1 MGTRQQHE
9 RTRRLL
15 QRLVDDQGWAGT
27 PVMIIGILF
36 LLLIGFQA
44 TLWLNGKNV
53 AEAATQSG
61 YTVARAYESNDDAGV
76 AAAQQLLDELRG
88 SLRDA
93 KITITR
99 TADTVTVTVTGR
111 VATVMPGV
119 ELPPVT
125 STLTG
130 PTERWVPAQ

>member
-1 MGTRQQHE
+1 
-9 RTRRLL
+9 
-15 QRLVDDQGWAGT
+15 
-27 PVMIIGILF
+27 
-36 LLLIGFQA
+36 
-44 TLWLNGKNV
+44 
-53 AEAATQSG
+53 
-61 YTVARAYESNDDAGV
+61 V

-130 PTERWVPAQ
+130 PVERWVPAQ